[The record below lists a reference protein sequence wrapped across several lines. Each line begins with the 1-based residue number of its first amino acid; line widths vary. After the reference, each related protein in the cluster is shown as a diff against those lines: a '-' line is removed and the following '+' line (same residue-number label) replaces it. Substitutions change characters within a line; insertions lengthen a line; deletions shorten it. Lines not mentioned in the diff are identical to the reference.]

1 MDQINS
7 WDGVPTVFAFEA
19 ALYVGTLE
27 RGWPDDP
34 G

>member
-1 MDQINS
+1 MGQINS
-7 WDGVPTVFAFEA
+7 WDGVPSVSGFGA

-27 RGWPDDP
+27 RGWWDDL